1 MFDNIAKQIRAM
13 ADLAIIKNKISKEG
27 LDAFLFNSE
36 SNVFYLSKFSSTYA
50 FIVITPSNQYF
61 LTDARYYENAKAKL
75 QEFEVVQLQQ
85 GTKGLKLFLND
96 LGIKTLGF
104 EKDRVTL
111 DFYENLK
118 EGLQAELLGYTKF
131 LEEFRTVKTEEEIQI
146 IRTAVHKID
155 DIYSGLIEWLRSNDI
170 SRLTESMVRRKLVD
184 LILQE
189 GGSGES
195 FPSIV
200 ATGSNSAIPHWE
212 TADQH
217 VLSDAPLLIDTGLK
231 YKGYCS
237 DFTRTIYFG
246 SPTKQFEEIYKI
258 VKEANIAAT
267 SCVKAGVSVSEI
279 DLAARHVI
287 ESYGYGQHFIHS
299 TGHGIGIDIHEHPR
313 VHKDENAVLPE
324 NTVITIEPGIY
335 IPGYGGVRLEN
346 VVVVRKDSA
355 EVLTRTS
362 LDILT
367 IN

>member
-1 MFDNIAKQIRAM
+1 M
-13 ADLAIIKNKISKEG
+13 ADLAAIKNKINKEG

-36 SNVFYLSKFSSTYA
+36 SNVFYLSNFSSTYA
-50 FIVITPSNQYF
+50 FIVITPSKQYF

-75 QEFEVVQLQQ
+75 EGFDVVQLQQ

-104 EKDRVTL
+104 EKDQITI

-118 EGLQAELLGYTKF
+118 EGLQVELLGYVKF
-131 LEEFRTVKTEEEIQI
+131 LEEFRIAKTEEEIQI

-155 DIYSGLIEWLRSNDI
+155 RVYSSLIEWLKGNDI
-170 SRLTESMVRRKLVD
+170 SQLTESMVRRKLVD

-212 TADQH
+212 TSDQH
-217 VLSDAPLLIDTGLK
+217 VLQDAPLLIDTGLK

-237 DFTRTIYFG
+237 DFTRTIYIG
-246 SPTKQFEEIYKI
+246 SPIKQFEEIYKI
-258 VKEANIAAT
+258 VKEASIAAT
-267 SCVKAGVSVSEI
+267 SCIKAGVNVSEI
-279 DLAARHVI
+279 DLAARKVI
-287 ESYGYGQHFIHS
+287 ESYGYGQNFIHS

-313 VHKDENAVLPE
+313 VHKDENSVLPE
-324 NTVITIEPGIY
+324 NAVITIEPGIY
-335 IPGYGGVRLEN
+335 IPGFGGVRLEN
-346 VVVVRKDSA
+346 VVVARKDGA
-355 EVLTRTS
+355 EVLTQTS

-367 IN
+367 IG